1 MLLYLQ
7 EGGLYMLTI
16 IKNNW
21 ERIIQQKQ
29 YLATALLLTSLAV
42 AAAVLLT
49 NRLQTKPNIA
59 VIGGRAEY
67 LEAEC
72 SVTYP
77 LETPARSELLMG
89 RYDAVIKLSDDG
101 SMDVETAK
109 GEVYREQILAAAQMG
124 QSALDAGNNGSTV
137 HNAEDNAS
145 SIHDAGDNASSIHN
159 ADDNASSIH
168 DADDNGST
176 VHDAGDNGSAV
187 HDTAGSQEIRQVGT
201 NIIGY
206 MMMFLLMQGILYGR
220 MFAEDKEKHLMERIA
235 VSPVSFGRYLA
246 GQAIFIWTLV
256 FVPSFIMV
264 CIAKLAGEN
273 TGFTLG
279 QFAFLIALGSLLS
292 TCLALFIH
300 SFFKTA
306 DTGNMA
312 GSCVAVLTSVLSG
325 TFYDLG
331 AGNTWVDKVLYLMP
345 QKNLMRFA
353 DIWEKGKLNPDAVT
367 SLIYVII
374 ISVVFISIGMLKTR
388 KDYVRHGKRLCEG
401 N

>member
-29 YLATALLLTSLAV
+29 YLATAILLTSLAV

-67 LEAEC
+67 MEAEC

-77 LETPARSELLMG
+77 METPARSELFMG
-89 RYDAVIKLSDDG
+89 RYDAVIKLADDG
-101 SMDVETAK
+101 SIDVEIAK
-109 GEVYREQILAAAQMG
+109 GEAYRDRILAAVQMG
-124 QSALDAGNNGSTV
+124 QSAHDAGNNGSTV
-137 HNAEDNAS
+137 
-145 SIHDAGDNASSIHN
+145 HDAGDNASSIHN
-159 ADDNASSIH
+159 AEDNESSIHNAEDNESSIH
-168 DADDNGST
+168 DAGAND
-176 VHDAGDNGSAV
+176 SAV
-187 HDTAGSQEIRQVGT
+187 HYAAGSQEIRQVGT

-246 GQAIFIWTLV
+246 GQAVFIWTLV

>member
-1 MLLYLQ
+1 MLI
-7 EGGLYMLTI
+7 I

-29 YLATALLLTSLAV
+29 YLATAILLTSLAV

-72 SVTYP
+72 DVTYP
-77 LETPARSELLMG
+77 LEVPARSELLMG
-89 RYDAVIKLSDDG
+89 RYDAVIKLADDG
-101 SMDVETAK
+101 SIDVETAK
-109 GEVYREQILAAAQMG
+109 GEAYREQILAAAQMG
-124 QSALDAGNNGSTV
+124 QSAHDAGN
-137 HNAEDNAS
+137 
-145 SIHDAGDNASSIHN
+145 
-159 ADDNASSIH
+159 
-168 DADDNGST
+168 NGST
-176 VHDAGDNGSAV
+176 VHDAGDNGSTVHDAEDNGSAV
-187 HDTAGSQEIRQVGT
+187 HDAAGSQETRQVGT

-331 AGNTWVDKVLYLMP
+331 AGNTWVDKALYLMP

-353 DIWEKGKLNPDAVT
+353 DTWEKGKLNPDAVT

>member
-1 MLLYLQ
+1 
-7 EGGLYMLTI
+7 MLTI

-29 YLATALLLTSLAV
+29 YLATAILLTSLAV

-67 LEAEC
+67 MEAEC

-77 LETPARSELLMG
+77 LEAPARSELLMS
-89 RYDAVIKLSDDG
+89 RYDAVIKLADDG
-101 SMDVETAK
+101 SIDVETAK
-109 GEVYREQILAAAQMG
+109 GDAYRDRILAAAQMG
-124 QSALDAGNNGSTV
+124 QSAHDAGDNGSIV
-137 HNAEDNAS
+137 
-145 SIHDAGDNASSIHN
+145 HDAGDNASSIHN
-159 ADDNASSIH
+159 AEDNASSIH
-168 DADDNGST
+168 NADDNGSSI
-176 VHDAGDNGSAV
+176 HDAGANDSAV
-187 HDTAGSQEIRQVGT
+187 HDAAGSKEIRQVGT

-331 AGNTWVDKVLYLMP
+331 AGNTWVDKALYLMP

-353 DIWEKGKLNPDAVT
+353 DTWEKGKLNPDAVT